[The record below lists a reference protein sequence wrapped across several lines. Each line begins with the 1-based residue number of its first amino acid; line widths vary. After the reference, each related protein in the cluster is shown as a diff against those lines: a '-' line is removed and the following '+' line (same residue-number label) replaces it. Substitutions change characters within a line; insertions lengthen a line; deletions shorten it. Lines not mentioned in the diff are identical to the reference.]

1 MKPIWIVDDDQSIRW
16 VLEKALAR
24 ENFATRSFANVR
36 EASAALDH
44 DSPQVLVSDIRMPGG
59 SGLELLQTVRD
70 KVPGL
75 PVIIM
80 TAFSDLDSAVA
91 AFQGGAFEYLA
102 KPFDVDKAVELIRRA
117 VDESMR
123 GEQTWDER
131 VAEAPEMLG
140 QAPAMQDM
148 FRAIGRLSHS
158 AATVLITG
166 ESGTGKE
173 LVARA
178 LHRHSPRANGPFIA
192 LNTAAIPKDLLESE
206 LFGHERGA
214 FTGAQAM
221 RQGRFEQAENG
232 TLFLD
237 EIGDMPFDLQTRL
250 LRVLSDG
257 QFYRVGG
264 HNPLRAN
271 VRVIAATHQNL
282 EARVR
287 QGLFREDLYHR
298 LNVIRLRLPALR
310 ERSED
315 IPLLTRHFLQKS
327 ARDLGVEPKRVSDEA
342 LAYLASLPFPGNVR
356 QLENLANWLTVMAP
370 AQTIEIKDLPPDLG
384 PAHSG
389 GSEPGAGAAGGA
401 TTDGAVTANAGFTVG
416 APLAG
421 ANASTLV
428 HPVGAGGA
436 SVATAL
442 SAWEGGLRTEVAR
455 MLRENAAD
463 VMDELARRFEAAVIR
478 EALDFTRGRKVEA
491 AERLGIGRN
500 TITRKIQE
508 LNLEP

>member
-1 MKPIWIVDDDQSIRW
+1 M
-16 VLEKALAR
+16 
-24 ENFATRSFANVR
+24 
-36 EASAALDH
+36 
-44 DSPQVLVSDIRMPGG
+44 
-59 SGLELLQTVRD
+59 RD

-123 GEQTWDER
+123 GEQTWDDR

-221 RQGRFEQAENG
+221 RQRPLRAGRERHAVPRRNRRHAVRSADASVARAVG
-232 TLFLD
+232 
-237 EIGDMPFDLQTRL
+237 RA
-250 LRVLSDG
+250 VLSRRRA
-257 QFYRVGG
+257 Q
-264 HNPLRAN
+264 PAAAN

-282 EARVR
+282 ESRVR

-315 IPLLTRHFLQKS
+315 IPLLDAALPAKKR
-327 ARDLGVEPKRVSDEA
+327 ARSRRRAQARVGRGAA
-342 LAYLASLPFPGNVR
+342 LIWRAADFPAMCGSWKTS
-356 QLENLANWLTVMAP
+356 ANWLTVMAP
-370 AQTIEIKDLPPDLG
+370 AQTIEQQGLAARSHADAGICRRRARRSTAAAARRSGDVASLPRGDQRHESARRRRSARQ
-384 PAHSG
+384 PAG
-389 GSEPGAGAAGGA
+389 
-401 TTDGAVTANAGFTVG
+401 V
-416 APLAG
+416 
-421 ANASTLV
+421 
-428 HPVGAGGA
+428 PV
-436 SVATAL
+436 SV
-442 SAWEGGLRTEVAR
+442 WENGLRTEVAR
-455 MLRENAAD
+455 LLRENTAD

-508 LNLEP
+508 LHLEP

>member
-24 ENFATRSFANVR
+24 ENFTTRSFSNVR
-36 EASAALDH
+36 EAAGALEH

-59 SGLELLQTVRD
+59 SGLELLQTVRER
-70 KVPGL
+70 VPGL

-117 VDESMR
+117 VDESVR
-123 GEQTWDER
+123 GEHPWEDR
-131 VAEAPEMLG
+131 PAEAPEMLG

-178 LHRHSPRANGPFIA
+178 LHRHSPRSNGPFIA

-282 EARVR
+282 ETRVR

-327 ARDLGVEPKRVSDEA
+327 ARELGVEPKRVSDEA
-342 LAYLASLPFPGNVR
+342 LAYLSSLPFPGNVR

-370 AQTIEIKDLPPDLG
+370 AQTIEAKDLPPDLV
-384 PAHSG
+384 PAQG
-389 GSEPGAGAAGGA
+389 APVEAGAAVANGEASGA
-401 TTDGAVTANAGFTVG
+401 LAAAGVGSGMAAGAGTGFTGVQSPTSGSVG
-416 APLAG
+416 AAALA
-421 ANASTLV
+421 L
-428 HPVGAGGA
+428 
-436 SVATAL
+436 
-442 SAWEGGLRTEVAR
+442 WESGLRTEVAR
-455 MLRENAAD
+455 LLRENSAD
-463 VMDELARRFEAAVIR
+463 VMDELSRRFEAAVIR

-508 LNLEP
+508 LNLE

>member
-24 ENFATRSFANVR
+24 ENFPTRSFANVR
-36 EASAALDH
+36 EALAALEH
-44 DSPQVLVSDIRMPGG
+44 ESPQVLVSDIRMPGA
-59 SGLELLQTVRD
+59 SGLELLQAIRER
-70 KVPGL
+70 VPEL

-80 TAFSDLDSAVA
+80 TAYSDLDSAVA

-117 VDESMR
+117 VDESLR
-123 GEQTWDER
+123 GAQAGEALLTD
-131 VAEAPEMLG
+131 APEMLG

-264 HNPLRAN
+264 HSPLRAN

-282 EARVR
+282 ESRVR

-298 LNVIRLRLPALR
+298 LNVIRLRLPPLR
-310 ERSED
+310 ERRED
-315 IPLLTRHFLQKS
+315 IPLLAKHFLQKS
-327 ARDLGVEPKRVSDEA
+327 ARDLGVEPKRVSEAA
-342 LAYLASLPFPGNVR
+342 LAYLTTLPFPGNVR

-370 AQTIEIKDLPPDLG
+370 AQTIEIKDLPPDLVPGAAPESGTEIVAG
-384 PAHSG
+384 PASAA
-389 GSEPGAGAAGGA
+389 PIAGGVA
-401 TTDGAVTANAGFTVG
+401 MLSDSERNGTAI
-416 APLAG
+416 APAALAG
-421 ANASTLV
+421 
-428 HPVGAGGA
+428 
-436 SVATAL
+436 VATGL
-442 SAWEGGLRTEVAR
+442 PVSVWESGLRAEVAR
-455 MLRENAAD
+455 MLRENTVD

-508 LNLEP
+508 LHLEP